1 MLVGIIFMGNSK
13 YHVGFFR
20 DIILELLSI
29 FIKRGAGV
37 LRSIIGILY
46 SLIMILWFIIF
57 CEFWVYAVV
66 WKSSHFESATCF
78 SSSLLCK
85 GGGSRRV

>member
-57 CEFWVYAVV
+57 
-66 WKSSHFESATCF
+66 
-78 SSSLLCK
+78 L
-85 GGGSRRV
+85 

>member
-29 FIKRGAGV
+29 FIKRGVGV
-37 LRSIIGILY
+37 LRSITGILY
-46 SLIMILWFIIF
+46 SLIMIL
-57 CEFWVYAVV
+57 
-66 WKSSHFESATCF
+66 
-78 SSSLLCK
+78 
-85 GGGSRRV
+85 

>member
-1 MLVGIIFMGNSK
+1 MNYMLVGVIFMGNSK
-13 YHVGFFR
+13 YRVGFFR

-37 LRSIIGILY
+37 FRSIFGILY

-57 CEFWVYAVV
+57 
-66 WKSSHFESATCF
+66 
-78 SSSLLCK
+78 L
-85 GGGSRRV
+85 